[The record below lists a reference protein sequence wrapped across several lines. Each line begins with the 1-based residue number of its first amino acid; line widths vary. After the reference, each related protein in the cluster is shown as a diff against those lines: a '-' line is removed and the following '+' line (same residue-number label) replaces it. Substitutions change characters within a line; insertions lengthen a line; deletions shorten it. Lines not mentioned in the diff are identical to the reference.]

1 MRNTQRYGTVKNGQT
16 FNRHYLSLC
25 ISIRYFRGV
34 LDRRLRNKEDE
45 EMRSK
50 DTLAYQVDLCS
61 EEIIKLKKKMEEL
74 EKDLEKNWV
83 VLMAHLGVKR
93 K

>member
-1 MRNTQRYGTVKNGQT
+1 
-16 FNRHYLSLC
+16 
-25 ISIRYFRGV
+25 
-34 LDRRLRNKEDE
+34 
-45 EMRSK
+45 MRSK